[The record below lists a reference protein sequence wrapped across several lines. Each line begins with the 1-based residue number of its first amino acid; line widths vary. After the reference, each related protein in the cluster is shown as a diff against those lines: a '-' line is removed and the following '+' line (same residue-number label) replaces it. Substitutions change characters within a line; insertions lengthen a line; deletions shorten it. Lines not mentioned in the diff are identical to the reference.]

1 MGWRFAPGAVP
12 FVDMA
17 STMWVVGV
25 VDSSAGG
32 SLLILFLL
40 LETEVGVDR
49 FVHGGLCELI
59 R

>member
-12 FVDMA
+12 FVDKA
-17 STMWVVGV
+17 STMWAVHV

-32 SLLILFLL
+32 SLLILFPL

-49 FVHGGLCELI
+49 FVHGGLCEHI